1 MELAV
6 DRSPA
11 EVTYR
16 RDVEHPESRDVAYPE
31 SDGQPMAETDTHR
44 DEMVDCIEALK
55 ERYRDDPSAYVAG
68 NLCLYYEEGEPSSWF
83 SPDVLVVFGIPKKRR
98 RVYKTWVEKRVPAFV
113 LEVTSRKTRLEDKGN
128 KRELCAELGVA
139 EYFLFDPE
147 NDYLKPPLQGFRLV
161 NGEYAPI
168 GADAAGRVR
177 SEALGLLLAV
187 EDERLRFVDEATGAP
202 LLRVAEQAAKARR
215 EAARA
220 EREAARA
227 EREAARA
234 EREAALA
241 ERETARA
248 NAAEAELA
256 RLRALLEQT

>member
-6 DRSPA
+6 DRSPL
-11 EVTYR
+11 ELTSR
-16 RDVEHPESRDVAYPE
+16 RDVEYPE
-31 SDGQPMAETDTHR
+31 SDGKPMAETDTHR
-44 DEMVDCIEALK
+44 DELVDCIEALK
-55 ERYRDDPSAYVAG
+55 DRYRDDPSAYVAG
-68 NLCLYYEEGEPSSWF
+68 NLCLYYDEGDASSWF
-83 SPDVLVVFGIPKKRR
+83 SPDVFVVFGIAKKRR

-161 NGEYAPI
+161 DGEYAPI

-187 EDERLRFVDEATGAP
+187 EDERLRFIDAATGAP

-234 EREAALA
+234 S
-241 ERETARA
+241 
-248 NAAEAELA
+248 AAEAEIS
-256 RLRALLEQT
+256 RLRALLEQR